1 MQYLKD
7 LIYNYILVSAVTS
20 WFLAQILKVII
31 NFSKMGKKSLERFVG
46 SGGMPSSH
54 TALVCA
60 ATIAAARLEGTGSSI
75 FAICFIVTCV
85 VMYDALNVRRQ
96 AGEHAKVLNKL
107 LRMHSEDTI
116 GEDDELKELLG
127 HTPLE
132 VLGGAL
138 LGICVAMFYGILFF

>member
-31 NFSKMGKKSLERFVG
+31 NFASTGTKSFERFVG

-54 TALVCA
+54 TALVCS
-60 ATIAAARLEGTGSSI
+60 ATVAAARLEGTGSPI

-96 AGEHAKVLNKL
+96 AGEHAKALNKL
-107 LRMHSEDTI
+107 LRNEESV
-116 GEDDELKELLG
+116 GEDEELKELLG

-138 LGICVAMFYGILFF
+138 LGICVSMLYGVLFF